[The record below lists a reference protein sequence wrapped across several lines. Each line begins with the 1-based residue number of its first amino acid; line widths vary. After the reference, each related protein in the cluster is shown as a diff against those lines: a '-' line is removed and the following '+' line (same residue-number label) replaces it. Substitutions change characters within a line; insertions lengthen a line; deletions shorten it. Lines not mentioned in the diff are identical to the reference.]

1 MADIDKALPNEVR
14 KEIEIPG
21 EEEIQEQVIE
31 EAEKEQQSPEA
42 VDIQENEDG
51 SVDINLDPQAATP
64 EGGDEHYANLAE
76 FLPDDV
82 LGRLGSDLSSKYQDY
97 VSSRKDWEKTY
108 TSGLDLLGFKYDNR
122 SEPFAGASGATHPV
136 LAEAVTQFQ
145 ALAYKELLPADG
157 PVRTQVM
164 GIPTA
169 EKTDQASRVKDFM
182 NYQIMDQMK
191 EYEPEFD
198 SMLFHLPLSGSTF
211 KKVYYDEMEQRAVSK
226 FVPADDLIVPYTA
239 TSLDDAEAIIHRVK
253 ISENELKK
261 QQVAGFYRDIELGK
275 PTAGESEVEKKEREL
290 EGTKKSKE
298 EDIYT
303 ILECHVDLD
312 LEGFEDADPQTGE
325 PSGIKI
331 PYIVTLEEGSREIL
345 SIKRN
350 YEIGDPLKNKVQYFV
365 HFKFLPGL
373 GFYGFGLIHMIG
385 GLSRT
390 ATSALRQL
398 LDAGTLSNLPA
409 GFKQRGIR
417 IRDDAQSIQPG
428 EFRDVDAPGGNL
440 RDSFMMLP
448 FKEPSQTLLALM
460 GTVVQAGQRFASIAD
475 MQVGDGNQQAAVGT
489 TVALLERGSRTMS
502 AIHKRIYSALKN
514 EFRLMARVFKL
525 YLPQEYPYDVVGG
538 QRMIKQQDFDDRV
551 DILPVADP
559 NIFSQTQRISLAQTE
574 LQLAQ
579 SNPQMHNLYNAYRSM
594 YEALGVKNIDSILM
608 KPEQPQPKDPALEH
622 IDALGSK
629 PFQAFPGQNH
639 RSHITA
645 HLNFMST
652 NLARNNPMV
661 MASLEKNIFEHISLM
676 AQEQVELEFRD
687 EMQQLQQMQMQMQQ
701 MQQSPQMM
709 EMQQNP
715 QMMQQMQMQNQQMQ
729 MKIQEMNQKIESRKA
744 ELVADMMEEF
754 MKEEQKITSQFD
766 NDPIAKLRSRELDLR
781 AQENA
786 RKEKEANERMDLD
799 KMKAMMNQQNQ
810 DEKLQQN
817 EELAQLRADTSIE
830 KTVLSKTLP
839 SSDSMM
845 PNIEIMRKG

>member
-1 MADIDKALPNEVR
+1 MADNIDKALPNEPR
-14 KEIEIPG
+14 KEFEIPG
-21 EEEIQEQVIE
+21 EEEIKEQVVE
-31 EAEKEQQSPEA
+31 EVEKEETSPDDVE
-42 VDIQENEDG
+42 VTENEDG
-51 SVDINLDPQAATP
+51 SVDISLDPATATP
-64 EGGDEHYANLAE
+64 EGGDEHYANLAD

-82 LGRLGSDLSSKYQDY
+82 LGSLASSLTGKYQEY

-108 TSGLDLLGFKYDNR
+108 TQGLDLLGFKYDQR
-122 SEPFAGASGATHPV
+122 SEPFNGASGATHPV

-157 PVRTQVM
+157 PVRTQIL
-164 GIPTA
+164 GAPTP
-169 EKTDQASRVKDFM
+169 EKTQQAERVKDFM

-239 TSLDDAEAIIHRVK
+239 TSLDDAEAIIQRVK
-253 ISENELKK
+253 ISENDLRK
-261 QQVAGFYRDIELGK
+261 QQVAGVYRDVDIGK
-275 PTAGESEVEKKEREL
+275 PGDKESDVEKKEREL
-290 EGTKKSKE
+290 EGMSKTQN
-298 EDIYT
+298 EDVFT
-303 ILECHVDLD
+303 VLECHVNLD
-312 LEGFEDADPQTGE
+312 IEGFEDVNQETGE

-331 PYIVTLEEGSREIL
+331 PYIVTVEESSGQIL

-350 YEIGDPLKNKVQYFV
+350 YEVGDPKKNKVNYFV

-390 ATSALRQL
+390 ATAALRQL

-409 GFKQRGIR
+409 GFKMRGIR

-448 FKEPSQTLLALM
+448 FKEPSQTLLSLM
-460 GTVVQAGQRFASIAD
+460 GIVVQAGQRFASIAD
-475 MQVGDGNQQAAVGT
+475 LQVGDGNQQAAVGT

-502 AIHKRIYSALKN
+502 AIHKRIYSAIKN
-514 EFRLMARVFKL
+514 EFRILARVFKL
-525 YLPQEYPYDVVGG
+525 YLPPEYPYDVVGG
-538 QRMIKQQDFDDRV
+538 QKMIKQSDFDDRV

-579 SNPQMHNLYNAYRSM
+579 SNPQMHNLYAAYRNM
-594 YEALGVKNIDSILM
+594 YEALGVKNIDQVLV
-608 KPEQPQPKDPALEH
+608 KPMQPMPKDPALEH
-622 IDALGSK
+622 IDALGGK
-629 PFQAFPGQNH
+629 QFQAFPGQDH
-639 RSHITA
+639 RAHITS
-645 HLNFMST
+645 HLNFMAT
-652 NLARNNPMV
+652 NIARNNPMI

-676 AQEQVELEFRD
+676 AQEQIEVEF
-687 EMQQLQQMQMQMQQ
+687 QQELPQLAQMQQ
-701 MQQSPQMM
+701 MA
-709 EMQQNP
+709 QQNP
-715 QMMQQMQMQNQQMQ
+715 ALQQQVQMLT
-729 MKIQEMNQKIESRKA
+729 QKIEGRKA
-744 ELVADMMEEF
+744 VLIAEMMEEF
-754 MKEEQKITSQFD
+754 MKEEKEITSQFD

-781 AQENA
+781 AMENQ
-786 RKEKEANERMDLD
+786 RKAKESEEKMNLD
-799 KMKAMMNQQNQ
+799 KMKAMMNQSNQ
-810 DEKLQQN
+810 EEKLEQN
-817 EELAQLRADTSIE
+817 EELANLRADTSIE
-830 KTVLSKTLP
+830 KTILSKTLP
-839 SSDSMM
+839 STDSMM
-845 PNIEIMRKG
+845 KNQE